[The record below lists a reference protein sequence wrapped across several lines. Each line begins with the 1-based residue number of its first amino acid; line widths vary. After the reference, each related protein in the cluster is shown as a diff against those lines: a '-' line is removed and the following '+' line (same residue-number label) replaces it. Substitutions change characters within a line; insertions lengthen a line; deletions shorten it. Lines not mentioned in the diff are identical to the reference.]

1 MFTSGKFKSEG
12 TEKSWEFH
20 MYIQIVFSNNQMYMI
35 HDLLQDP
42 LDNNQIMFEET
53 QMPPLSL

>member
-1 MFTSGKFKSEG
+1 
-12 TEKSWEFH
+12 
-20 MYIQIVFSNNQMYMI
+20 MYIQIVFSNNHMYMI

>member
-1 MFTSGKFKSEG
+1 
-12 TEKSWEFH
+12 